1 MTELI
6 ICTTCRPAGHPRE
19 QQAPGE
25 RLLEAVQAAHAK
37 DGGYAWSDVR
47 PRGMACM
54 AVCSRACS
62 VAFQSPGKH
71 SYLFGDLAPD
81 DDTAR
86 QLLDCAAL
94 HARTADGSLVREQ
107 RPERLRRGMLARLPP
122 SGQTANAGTSAPV
135 VRPVSETP

>member
-6 ICTTCRPAGHPRE
+6 ICTTCRPAGHPRD

-25 RLLEAVQAAHAK
+25 RLLEIVQATQAQ
-37 DGGYAWSDVR
+37 DGAQAWSAVR

-54 AVCSRACS
+54 AVCTRACS
-62 VAFQSPGKH
+62 VAFQAPGKH
-71 SYLFGDLAPD
+71 TYLFGDLTPD
-81 DDTAR
+81 EDTAR

-94 HARTADGSLVREQ
+94 HARAADGSLVRDQ

-122 SGQTANAGTSAPV
+122 SGQAPTAGAPSPGV
-135 VRPVSETP
+135 QPVSETP